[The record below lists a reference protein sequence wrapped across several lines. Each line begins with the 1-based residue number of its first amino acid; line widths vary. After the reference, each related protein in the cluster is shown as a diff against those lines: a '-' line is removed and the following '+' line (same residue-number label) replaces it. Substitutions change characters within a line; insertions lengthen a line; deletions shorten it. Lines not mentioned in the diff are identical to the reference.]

1 MKRRKIIS
9 VVTSIMLTSLLAS
22 NAMLPFSALAEEI
35 EATTTLTGEVTEGFF
50 NFSSRYWSLCW

>member
-50 NFSSRYWSLCW
+50 NFSSRY